1 MSEELPVDLNIGQ
14 LLIAI
19 LDTVKSVDVK
29 TVTFL
34 NAASDS
40 REIAVSYN
48 EEKSSFTFRLR
59 DKETD
64 EVV

>member
-19 LDTVKSVDVK
+19 LDTVKSIDVK
-29 TVTFL
+29 TATFL

-48 EEKSSFTFRLR
+48 EEKSSFTFSL
-59 DKETD
+59 KEIEN

>member
-14 LLIAI
+14 LLISI

-29 TVTFL
+29 TTTFL

-40 REIAVSYN
+40 REIAVYYN
-48 EEKSSFTFRLR
+48 EEKSSFTFSL
-59 DKETD
+59 KEIEN

>member
-14 LLIAI
+14 LLISI
-19 LDTVKSVDVK
+19 LNTIKSVDVK
-29 TVTFL
+29 TATFL

-40 REIAVSYN
+40 REIAVYYN
-48 EEKSSFTFRLR
+48 EEKSSFTFSL
-59 DKETD
+59 KEIEN

>member
-1 MSEELPVDLNIGQ
+1 MTEELPVDLNLGQ

-19 LDTVKSVDVK
+19 LDTIKSVDVK

-40 REIAVSYN
+40 REIAVFYN
-48 EEKSSFTFRLR
+48 EEKSSFTFSL
-59 DKETD
+59 KEIED
-64 EVV
+64 GSV

>member
-14 LLIAI
+14 LLISI

-29 TVTFL
+29 TATFL

-40 REIAVSYN
+40 REIAVYYN
-48 EEKSSFTFRLR
+48 EEKSSFTFSL
-59 DKETD
+59 KEIEN

>member
-14 LLIAI
+14 LLISI

-29 TVTFL
+29 TATFL

-40 REIAVSYN
+40 REIAVYYN
-48 EEKSSFTFRLR
+48 EEKSSFTFSL
-59 DKETD
+59 KEIKN

>member
-1 MSEELPVDLNIGQ
+1 MKEELPVDLNMGQ

-19 LDTVKSVDVK
+19 LDTIKSVDVK

-34 NAASDS
+34 NAASDI
-40 REIAVSYN
+40 REIVVYYN
-48 EEKSSFTFRLR
+48 EEKSSFTFSL
-59 DKETD
+59 KEIEN

>member
-1 MSEELPVDLNIGQ
+1 MTEELPVDLNLGQ

-19 LDTVKSVDVK
+19 LDTIKSVDVK

-40 REIAVSYN
+40 REIAVFYN
-48 EEKSSFTFRLR
+48 EEGSSFTFSL
-59 DKETD
+59 KEIKD
-64 EVV
+64 GSV

>member
-1 MSEELPVDLNIGQ
+1 MTEELPVDLNLGQ

-19 LDTVKSVDVK
+19 LDTIKSVDVK

-40 REIAVSYN
+40 REIAVFYN
-48 EEKSSFTFRLR
+48 E
-59 DKETD
+59 
-64 EVV
+64 